1 MYLGRGPGMFDRCQS
16 HSAST
21 NLHMLT
27 FQSVLQFGKT
37 QCAASIVLSQQA
49 WICFTFAPGNF
60 VFIIY
65 REHLQVHTHRMSLFL
80 KWTISTPH
88 SSSLCFTKLLVQITS
103 KCLQFCYLITAF
115 KTLKALTIHHY
126 CYPSQFLKQRTLE

>member
-1 MYLGRGPGMFDRCQS
+1 MYLGREPGMFDRCQS

-37 QCAASIVLSQQA
+37 QGAASTVLSQQA
-49 WICFTFAPGNF
+49 WIPFTLADGDF

-65 REHLQVHTHRMSLFL
+65 REHRQVHTHRISLFL
-80 KWTISTPH
+80 KWTISTLH
-88 SSSLCFTKLLVQITS
+88 SSSLCFTKVLIQITS

-126 CYPSQFLKQRTLE
+126 CYPSRFSKQRTLE